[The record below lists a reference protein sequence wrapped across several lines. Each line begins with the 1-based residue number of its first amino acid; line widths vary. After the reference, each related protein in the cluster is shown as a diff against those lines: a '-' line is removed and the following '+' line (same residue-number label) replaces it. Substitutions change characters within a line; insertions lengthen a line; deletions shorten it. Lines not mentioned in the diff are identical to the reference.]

1 MRIFGLWEKESNRE
15 VLKGHELE
23 SMLKEYTH
31 AEERL
36 LYAIQQYTRVSKAT
50 KCTAFKAELH
60 HWLSASAR
68 SLAHLTKVRLQLER
82 GEIPTYTPELSLIQA
97 QADLKYIE
105 EYMKK
110 NFPEKL

>member
-23 SMLKEYTH
+23 SMLKQYEQ

-36 LYAIQQYTRVSKAT
+36 LYTRVSKAT

-82 GEIPTYTPELSLIQA
+82 GEIPTYTPELTLIQA

-105 EYMKK
+105 KYMKE
-110 NFPEKL
+110 NSLEKI

>member
-1 MRIFGLWEKESNRE
+1 MRIFGLWDKESNRE
-15 VLKGHELE
+15 PLKGRELE

-36 LYAIQQYTRVSKAT
+36 LYAIQQYTRVSKVT
-50 KCTAFKAELH
+50 KCTAFKADLH

-82 GEIPTYTPELSLIQA
+82 GEIPTYTPELTLIQA

-105 EYMKK
+105 EYMEK
-110 NFPEKL
+110 NFLEKI

>member
-23 SMLKEYTH
+23 SMLKQYKQ

-36 LYAIQQYTRVSKAT
+36 LYAVEQYTKVSRVT
-50 KCTAFKAELH
+50 KCTPFKAELH